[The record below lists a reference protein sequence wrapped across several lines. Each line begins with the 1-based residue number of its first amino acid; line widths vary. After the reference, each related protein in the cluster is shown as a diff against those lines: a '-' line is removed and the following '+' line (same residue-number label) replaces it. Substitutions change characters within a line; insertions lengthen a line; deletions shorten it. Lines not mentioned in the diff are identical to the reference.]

1 MTTRR
6 EVIALYGVGV
16 SVGAG
21 AWPSKRGRSASMH
34 AHDGAL
40 LAQIVADG
48 RAISRS
54 SRVPART
61 KIRCGRAS
69 ASLNRW
75 VPQDGQKRARALM
88 RSPQLGQ
95 KMVSGIGSPV
105 ASVEAN
111 GYHLRPMEPPAR
123 P

>member
-1 MTTRR
+1 M
-6 EVIALYGVGV
+6 
-16 SVGAG
+16 GA
-21 AWPSKRGRSASMH
+21 RSRL
-34 AHDGAL
+34 G
-40 LAQIVADG
+40 
-48 RAISRS
+48 
-54 SRVPART
+54 
-61 KIRCGRAS
+61 CGRRRPGGARRLATWNS
-69 ASLNRW
+69 SWRA
-75 VPQDGQKRARALM
+75 PQDAQKRARALM